1 MVGVNIDGKRTEK
14 GWRRKRMRRQRGM
27 KIVRREIG
35 EGDKD
40 IRVDLSSM
48 AFSCVATDSG

>member
-1 MVGVNIDGKRTEK
+1 
-14 GWRRKRMRRQRGM
+14 M

-48 AFSCVATDSG
+48 AFSCVATDSGCCDAPVWMLYT